1 MQDLVVL
8 AADKN
13 MQFALNGALRRSEA
27 LVIRPIT
34 FEFLVHPGRDG
45 GARSSGAD
53 VLRSERRQFGHALLV
68 LDFDGC
74 GARAEQTALDVE
86 AQLDEELSLVWQ
98 DKAKAIVIDPELE
111 TWVWGSDNALQ
122 TALGWPLPQSIR
134 TWLTEHGHSVGANG
148 KPDEP
153 KAAFEALV
161 PVHKMPRSSV
171 IYESITSK
179 ISLST
184 CQDEAFQR
192 LKQTLRR
199 WFPASLK
206 P

>member
-1 MQDLVVL
+1 MRDLVVL
-8 AADKN
+8 AADKS
-13 MQFALNGALRRSEA
+13 MEFALRGALPRSAA
-27 LVIRPIT
+27 LGIRPIT
-34 FEFLVHPGRDG
+34 FDFRVHAGRDG

-53 VLRSERRQFGHALLV
+53 VLRSQRRQFDHALLI

-86 AQLDEELSLVWQ
+86 AQLDAELSLVWQ

-111 TWVWGSDNALQ
+111 NWVWGSDNALQ

-134 TWLTEHGHSVGANG
+134 TWLTEQGYSVGANG

-161 PVHKMPRSSV
+161 PVHKMPRSSAV
-171 IYESITSK
+171 YESITSK
-179 ISLST
+179 ISLAT

-192 LKQTLRR
+192 LKQALRH
-199 WFPASLK
+199 WFPASPK

>member
-1 MQDLVVL
+1 MRDLVVL
-8 AADKN
+8 AADKS
-13 MQFALNGALRRSEA
+13 MEFALRGALPRSPA
-27 LVIRPIT
+27 LGIRPIT
-34 FEFLVHPGRDG
+34 FDFRVHAGRDG

-53 VLRSERRQFGHALLV
+53 VLRSQRRQFDHALLI

-74 GARAEQTALDVE
+74 GAKAGQTALDVE
-86 AQLDEELSLVWQ
+86 AQLDAELSLVWQ

-134 TWLTEHGHSVGANG
+134 AWLTEHGYSVGDNG
-148 KPDEP
+148 EPDQP

-161 PVHKMPRSSV
+161 PIHKMPRSSA

-179 ISLST
+179 ISLAT
-184 CQDEAFQR
+184 CQDEVFQR
-192 LKQTLRR
+192 LKQTLRQ
-199 WFPASLK
+199 WFPAGPK

>member
-1 MQDLVVL
+1 MLDLVVL

-27 LVIRPIT
+27 LGIRPIT
-34 FEFLVHPGRDG
+34 FEFFVHPGRDG

-53 VLRSERRQFGHALLV
+53 VLRSERRQFEYALLI

-74 GARAEQTALDVE
+74 SAKAGQTALDVE
-86 AQLDEELSLVWQ
+86 AQLDEELSLVWKA
-98 DKAKAIVIDPELE
+98 KAKAIVIDPELE

-134 TWLTEHGHSVGANG
+134 TWLTEHGYSVGTNG
-148 KPDEP
+148 KPDDP

-161 PVHKMPRSSV
+161 PVHKIPRSSAV
-171 IYESITSK
+171 YESITSK
-179 ISLST
+179 ISLAT
-184 CQDEAFQR
+184 CQDEGFQR
-192 LKQTLRR
+192 LKKALRH
-199 WFPASLK
+199 WFPAS
-206 P
+206 PTP